1 MVLRFLFGLAVA
13 VCLVPACYSGG
24 GGTAPP
30 PNTFYYPVGLAVS
43 NQGGNALYA
52 VNSDFDLQWNG
63 GTLQVYDLF
72 LLRRDADLLIN
83 ANLGVPGAPLPTQC
97 SGNSPAT
104 ADCIPFLS
112 PWEAPGQPGS
122 CVDTTP
128 TPSVPEAN
136 GTRVPLGEDCAPA
149 VDSTRYIQDSFTIGA
164 FATQLQLSPDGS
176 RLFTPVTGNAS
187 LTWADVVPDDA
198 NTVPPRDV
206 TVAAPGAIAWTP
218 SAATPYDSSTS
229 PFVIDCAADASGQ
242 CTRQA
247 GGVLDPGNSR
257 GVTMPGEPF
266 GMALTP
272 DGTAVAIT
280 HQTTTQ
286 TSLLTSGCGAH
297 AIASGGASDAGVAD
311 DGGAA
316 AAIDDAAPDEGAPAA
331 IDGGVADGG
340 AAAAIDGAATGEGGA
355 DAATDGTAPD
365 GGAAATSD
373 VAAAPASPAE
383 ETVSLVASCETATPP
398 SMQYVLGGSATPSNP
413 AATAPPVGGLPNGGS
428 GIAAIPHDN
437 SLNSPARG
445 CEYTNDTPP
454 CVRPSFLEANHSSA
468 QIDLLRYYND
478 LGSSLDRPFLV
489 LETAFPLT
497 ANAIG
502 TDQRGI
508 AIDPTPR
515 MACRA
520 RAAQNHGGVLSAADD
535 AACGTVPSRVFIA
548 SRTPASLIVGQ
559 VGGMSADGTT
569 FDPDLLVIT
578 GNQPVANGPS
588 TVYLAPIVNPLGQYE
603 LRVFIVCFDS
613 SQIFVYDPDND
624 FVENVINVGPG
635 PFAMAFDPFDL
646 EDVAKNADVPL
657 DPRQVDGQSADV
669 APGTPHTLRRYRFAY
684 VASFTQSFVQMIDLD
699 DSLPGISPQT
709 YENVVFTLGQPTPPK
724 GS

>member
-30 PNTFYYPVGLAVS
+30 PNTFYYPTGLAVS
-43 NQGGNALYA
+43 QGGNALYA

-83 ANLGVPGAPLPTQC
+83 ANLSVPGAPSPTAC
-97 SGNSPAT
+97 SGNSAAT

-112 PWEAPGQPGS
+112 PWEMPGQPGS

-128 TPSVPEAN
+128 TPSVTEAN

-187 LTWADVVPDDA
+187 LTWANVVPDDP
-198 NTVPPRDV
+198 NTVPPRDMA
-206 TVAAPGAIAWTP
+206 VAAAACEPDAGSSTCHKWTP
-218 SAATPYDSSTS
+218 SQPTPYDTSTS
-229 PFVIDCAADASGQ
+229 PFVIDCAPDANGQ
-242 CTRQA
+242 CTRTA
-247 GGVLDPGNSR
+247 GGVLDPGDSR

-286 TSLLTSGCGAH
+286 TSLLTTGCGAY
-297 AIASGGASDAGVAD
+297 AIAGGSAIDAGVPD

-316 AAIDDAAPDEGAPAA
+316 AAIDDAAPDEGAPT
-331 IDGGVADGG
+331 GMGG
-340 AAAAIDGAATGEGGA
+340 A
-355 DAATDGTAPD
+355 APD
-365 GGAAATSD
+365 GGAA
-373 VAAAPASPAE
+373 PAE
-383 ETVSLVASCETATPP
+383 ETMSLVASCETSTPP

-454 CVRPSFLEANHSSA
+454 CVRPSFLETSDSNA
-468 QIDLLRYYND
+468 QIDLLRYYDD
-478 LGSSLDRPFLV
+478 LGSSLNRPFLV

-497 ANAIG
+497 ANATG
-502 TDQRGI
+502 TNQRGI

-520 RAAQNHGGVLSAADD
+520 RAAQNNGGVLSAADD

-559 VGGMSADGTT
+559 VGGISADGTT

-578 GNQPVANGPS
+578 GNKPLSNGPS
-588 TVYLAPIVNPLGQYE
+588 NVYLAPIVNPLGQYE

-613 SQIFVYDPDND
+613 SQIFVYDPDYD
-624 FVENVINVGPG
+624 LVETVINVGPG

-646 EDVAKNADVPL
+646 DDVAKNADVPL

-669 APGTPHTLRRYRFAY
+669 APGTPHTLKRYRFAY

-699 DSLPGISPQT
+699 DSLPAISPQT
-709 YENVVFTLGQPTPPK
+709 YENVVFTLGLPTPPK